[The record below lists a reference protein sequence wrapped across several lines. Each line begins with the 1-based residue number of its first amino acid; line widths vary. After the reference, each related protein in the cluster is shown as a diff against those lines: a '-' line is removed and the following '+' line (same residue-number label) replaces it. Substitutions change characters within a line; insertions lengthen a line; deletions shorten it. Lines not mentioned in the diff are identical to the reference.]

1 MFDNMEAELLFR
13 QKYSPDDGSIV
24 EMVIWKVPSPIVG
37 SLHNYKYRLFYG
49 IRGERIVG
57 FDNERGKGDHMHL
70 KGKERPYQF
79 LTVDRLI
86 ADFYAEIERSTPK

>member
-1 MFDNMEAELLFR
+1 MIVNMEAELLFR
-13 QKYSPDDGSIV
+13 QKYSPDNGSIV

-49 IRGERIVG
+49 VRGERIIG

-79 LTVDRLI
+79 STVDRLV
-86 ADFYAEIERSTPK
+86 ADFYAEIERSAPK